1 MKKFIVHDDFVEV
14 KPLSEY
20 DVVDLIVTMRDCGM
34 SPSILHLSEDDI
46 AKGVVIQGFT
56 MAQLMVAYMNYNKT
70 KKVEAKFIDRIL
82 SSSDNIVIQVGKVT
96 SYKDDVATDHGMAD
110 GFFLHADSQEEKLRA
125 SVSAVVGA
133 VLTTNPVTTMKKD
146 KKVGKIVEKQFVKA
160 DGTGEVYCPVDVF
173 TTAGQYAEH
182 YVSDDVMN
190 LMGRQMRASIT
201 QKIMSEPESAPFY
214 RDILARNLTPINSN
228 KASAKMTAVYD
239 RVPLDQNPGVAKYH
253 AQLEQK
259 YLGGNRVRSNPPVKK
274 AISPNGDPLK
284 QMWMTY
290 EKYRAVRGD
299 ESGFISN
306 FTNGY
311 YLGELGAD
319 FDLVIPLCM
328 DILDFMNEGKY
339 AVVAKVNVK
348 KHNRVWEILACN
360 TLVHDDTAIEYD
372 VKGPNGDGIGLKK
385 VGIFNFDRV
394 KDMSMMKWNVGGMLT
409 QPSVTKVVKYA
420 NLDSGV
426 SDIRKLLVSSNY
438 THVLTYSFP
447 EIWKVAQFR
456 VDPCRLAHSG
466 YVWVS
471 IGEQNEKY
479 DVAVHCTRTIHAIQW
494 KTYYPFH
501 RRIYANADVVPN
513 IPVRLLRRGK
523 LLPVPFDDMIE
534 SCFLDDDEQRIV
546 VEEYCE
552 DLPVIRKT
560 AVQDKDLISKVSDE
574 ERVRALL
581 VRMALKEA
589 EKVENEPI
597 VETIIPPHDAEVG
610 EDDL

>member
-1 MKKFIVHDDFVEV
+1 MEKFDVYDDVVEA
-14 KPLSEY
+14 KSLLEY
-20 DVVDLIVTMRDCGM
+20 DVVDIIASMRNYGM
-34 SPSILHLSEDDI
+34 NPSILHLSEEDV
-46 AKGVVIQGFT
+46 AKGVVIPGFT
-56 MAQLMVAYMNYNKT
+56 MAQLMVAYMNYNKS

-82 SSSDNIVIQVGKVT
+82 SSSDNVVIQVGKVT

-110 GFFLHADSQEEKLRA
+110 GFFLHADLQEEKVRA

-133 VLTTNPVTTMKKD
+133 VLTTNPVATVKKD
-146 KKVGKIVEKQFVKA
+146 NKAGKIVEKQFVKA
-160 DGTGEVYCPVDVF
+160 DGIGEVYCPVDVF
-173 TTAGQYAEH
+173 TTAGLYAKH
-182 YVSDDVMN
+182 YVSDDIMN
-190 LMGRQMRASIT
+190 LMGRQMRASIA
-201 QKIMSEPESAPFY
+201 QKIMSEPRSAPFY

-228 KASAKMTAVYD
+228 KASAKMTMIYE
-239 RVPLDQNPGVAKYH
+239 RVPPEQNPDVVKYH
-253 AQLEQK
+253 AQLDQK
-259 YLGGNRVRSNPPVKK
+259 YLGGNRVRSNPPSKK
-274 AISPNGDPLK
+274 IIPATGDPLK

-299 ESGFISN
+299 ESGFVSN

-328 DILDFMNEGKY
+328 DILDFMSQGKY
-339 AVVAKVNVK
+339 SVVAKVNVK

-360 TLVHDDTAIEYD
+360 TLVHDDTAAEYD
-372 VKGPNGDGIGLKK
+372 VKGPKGDGTELKR
-385 VGIFNFDRV
+385 VGTFNFNRATEIP
-394 KDMSMMKWNVGGMLT
+394 MMKWNVGGMLT

-420 NLDSGV
+420 NLDGGV

-447 EIWKVAQFR
+447 EIWKVEQFR

-471 IGEQNEKY
+471 IGEQNERY
-479 DVAVHCTRTIHAIQW
+479 DVAAHCTRTVHAIQW

-501 RRIYANADVVPN
+501 RRIYANADVVTN

-534 SCFLDDDEQRIV
+534 NFFLDDDEIRV
-546 VEEYCE
+546 SVEEYCE

-560 AVQDKDLISKVSDE
+560 AVKDEDLIPKISDD
-574 ERVRALL
+574 ERVRAFL
-581 VRMALKEA
+581 VKKALKEA
-589 EKVENEPI
+589 DKVEDEPI
-597 VETIIPPHDAEVG
+597 VETIIPPYEAGADEN
-610 EDDL
+610 DL